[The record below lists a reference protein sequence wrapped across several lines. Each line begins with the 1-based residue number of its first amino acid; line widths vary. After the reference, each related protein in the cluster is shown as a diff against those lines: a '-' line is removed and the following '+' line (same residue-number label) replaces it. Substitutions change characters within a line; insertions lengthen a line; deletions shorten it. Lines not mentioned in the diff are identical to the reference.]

1 MEIILDLQNAIN
13 SQQVPEKKSIENWIS
28 STLTKIDKQFVQPEI
43 TIRIVSPEESQAL
56 NLQYREKN
64 KPTNVL
70 SFPFE
75 APEMIPVEEIGE
87 LLGDLVICES
97 ILLQEAKQQN
107 KSLESHWAHMVV
119 HGVLHLLGFDHVDN
133 KDAEKMEAL
142 EVKVLSDLGF
152 KDPYQSV

>member
-1 MEIILDLQNAIN
+1 MEIILDLQNAID

-56 NLQYREKN
+56 NLQYRGKN